1 MAFSGGEACHN
12 PMPDMPPASLPPD
25 LPVPLDDGACD
36 HLAGA
41 RLPHVALRSTAG
53 GSLNLSDVRGTPA
66 GFVYPHT
73 GRPDTTT
80 PTEGGLIPGAR
91 GRPPGARAY
100 RYP

>member
-41 RLPHVALRSTAG
+41 RLPNVALRSTAG
-53 GSLNLSDVRGTPA
+53 GSVNLADARGA
-66 GFVYPHT
+66 LVVFVYPPT
-73 GRPDTTT
+73 GRPDTPT
-80 PTEGGLIPGAR
+80 PGEGDLIPGAPGGTPR
-91 GRPPGARAY
+91 PGAA
-100 RYP
+100 P